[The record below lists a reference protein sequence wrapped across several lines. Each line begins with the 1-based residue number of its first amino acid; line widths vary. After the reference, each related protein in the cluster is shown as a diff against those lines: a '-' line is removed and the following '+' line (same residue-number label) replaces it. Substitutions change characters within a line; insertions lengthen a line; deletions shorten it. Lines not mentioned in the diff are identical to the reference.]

1 MRRRLSRLL
10 AASLVL
16 VLLSGLLLG
25 YGVFAKKAPS
35 TAVEVEIR
43 PGASVRQMAR
53 LLASKGV
60 IHSSLL
66 FEWLV
71 RLQGHA
77 SGMTHGYYRFEEPAN
92 MLTVMERIRAG
103 DVMHFQ
109 VTIPEGLRNEE
120 IVRLLSERTGVSSG
134 RWQRALLKVVPGGR
148 DGYLLPETY
157 RYEKPVDPESLLMQM
172 RRAQERLLGG
182 IETDVGKWDRLR
194 VMASIIEKETALD
207 SERPLIAAV
216 IENRLRRGM
225 PLQMDPTVIYGLWRT
240 KGSFSGN
247 LRKRDLLTDT
257 PWNTYTRRGL
267 PPTPI
272 CNPGAASLRA
282 AANPANV
289 PFLYFVADGSG
300 GHAFASSLE
309 EHRRNVA
316 RWVHLERRRK

>member
-1 MRRRLSRLL
+1 MRLRLAQFLCFG
-10 AASLVL
+10 LVF

-25 YGVFAKKAPS
+25 YGIFVQQTPPM
-35 TAVEVEIR
+35 AVDVEIK
-43 PGASVRQMAR
+43 PGTSVRQMAR
-53 LLASKGV
+53 LLASKG
-60 IHSSLL
+60 IIRSPLA

-71 RLQGHA
+71 RLRGY
-77 SGMTHGYYRFEEPAN
+77 SSDMTHGYYHFEGPAN
-92 MLTVMERIRAG
+92 ALTIMDRIHRG

-120 IVRLLSERTGVSSG
+120 IVRLLSEHTGLPSE
-134 RWQRALLKVVPGGR
+134 RWQQALLKVVPDGR

-157 RYEKPVDPESLLMQM
+157 RYEKPIEPESLLMQM
-172 RRAQERLLGG
+172 RKAQEHLLRN
-182 IETDVGKWDRLR
+182 IESDVEKWDRLR

-225 PLQMDPTVIYGLWRT
+225 PLQMDPTVIYGLLRT

-247 LRKRDLLTDT
+247 LRKQDLLTDT

-272 CNPGAASLRA
+272 CNPGSASLRA
-282 AANPANV
+282 AAEPADV

-316 RWVHLERRRK
+316 RWVSLERRRR